1 MLTSLE
7 VAVRSEGGV
16 NVTGGEEGEGEGTRS
31 STFPV
36 LQNLYAELEAVG
48 IGSVS
53 LYTGHTSSQP
63 TIVFG
68 LLLIFV
74 LAVC

>member
-7 VAVRSEGGV
+7 VALRSEGGA

-53 LYTGHTSSQP
+53 LSIQDTQ
-63 TIVFG
+63 
-68 LLLIFV
+68 
-74 LAVC
+74 AVS